1 MSQELIRNWLKSM
14 SDSVR
19 NQDLKGHMKL
29 VSKKVQVYGIPNK
42 DVLGY
47 KDWYRRRRN
56 EFINKRLA
64 SLSYSNLNIKTITL
78 RRLGFEITEIMQATN
93 GHQIQLEKEI
103 LLEQE
108 EDKQW
113 RVVEETI
120 QRWHHIKHQ
129 DQDHD

>member
-14 SDSVR
+14 SDSVKNR
-19 NQDLKGHMKL
+19 DLESHMEL
-29 VSKKVQVYGIPNK
+29 VSKKVQVYGIPNH

-56 EFINKRLA
+56 EFNNKRLA
-64 SLSYSNLNIKTITL
+64 GLSYNNLNIKTITL
-78 RRLGFEITEIMQATN
+78 RRLGFEVTELMQAAN
-93 GHQIQLEKEI
+93 GQQIQIEKQI
-103 LLEQE
+103 ILEQE

-120 QRWHHIKHQ
+120 LQWHHIKHQ
-129 DQDHD
+129 DQEHD